1 MRLTWH
7 ALPALLLIFLCGCEE
22 TPDISGAWIGEASTT
37 VDAEAKTFD
46 LAMDIEQTDT
56 QVTGSVF
63 WGPIEATVSSA
74 EFSGQQLTLVSEWP
88 EGSIT
93 FRGFTTGEVFKGRF
107 SIKHDADPGYPF
119 QGAFELTKE

>member
-1 MRLTWH
+1 MRLTWP
-7 ALPALLLIFLCGCEE
+7 ALPALLLISLCGCDE
-22 TPDISGAWIGEASTT
+22 TPNISGAWTGEASAT

-46 LAMDIEQTDT
+46 LVMDIEQTDT

-74 EFSGQQLTLVSEWP
+74 EFSGQQLTLVSEWA

-107 SIKHDADPGYPF
+107 SIVRNVDREPF
-119 QGAFELTKE
+119 KGAFELNKE